1 MKRLA
6 FVLPLLAAL
15 LQGCS
20 KNGPDAS
27 DTVIDDGS
35 LPHGMIVLGE
45 QLEDPYSVRNI
56 KKAIASL
63 YPTRAGS
70 VDVSATHL
78 YVRFLPRDGA
88 DFEVLD
94 SLGVELLDHPVDY
107 RVVKEGDW
115 YHDPDIP
122 EGEITWQY
130 AVVPPGFVFPEDI
143 PHEVLDECHI
153 AEQPLSTRSSDGI
166 DWEAVERE
174 SFRLTG
180 NADLYPETRGGSKTT
195 AKPKGRITILDPL
208 YSSEPIG
215 VAGVCVSCNVF
226 VKFCRAFTDADGYYQ
241 MKESYSAE
249 PRYRLFFNNKRG
261 FAIGRNM
268 LYVPAS
274 FSTLGK
280 HGPEGCSVQVS
291 SRSDRAL
298 FSRCVVNNAGWDWIG
313 QCKSESGKIAAPPSG
328 LQIWILDLLDCSSAV
343 MLKQGSP
350 VDELFKTL
358 IGEYSPLL
366 NFFMPDIT
374 LGIKGLNDYS
384 SIYTSAIHELS
395 HASHYAQVGKDWWSK
410 FEKFIFISYVTSGFV
425 TYGTGTE
432 DGHGYCE
439 VAEMWAY
446 FAEGSVF
453 NERYPGWN
461 YYPGTSWWF
470 KPQVFRY
477 MDDRGLNRYKIFAAL
492 LPSVTDRTSLQ
503 NQLLLLYPEAA
514 SMIRLAFSRYN

>member
-27 DTVIDDGS
+27 DTVIDDGT

-70 VDVSATHL
+70 VDVSATHF

-94 SLGVELLDHPVDY
+94 SLGVDLLDHPVDY

-180 NADLYPETRGGSKTT
+180 NADLYHETRGGSKTT
-195 AKPKGRITILDPL
+195 AKPKGRNSQKSKTKTSRLTFLEGVILKSHGTNIRCLSTTRP
-208 YSSEPIG
+208 
-215 VAGVCVSCNVF
+215 
-226 VKFCRAFTDADGYYQ
+226 
-241 MKESYSAE
+241 KE
-249 PRYRLFFNNKRG
+249 R
-261 FAIGRNM
+261 
-268 LYVPAS
+268 
-274 FSTLGK
+274 
-280 HGPEGCSVQVS
+280 
-291 SRSDRAL
+291 
-298 FSRCVVNNAGWDWIG
+298 
-313 QCKSESGKIAAPPSG
+313 
-328 LQIWILDLLDCSSAV
+328 
-343 MLKQGSP
+343 
-350 VDELFKTL
+350 
-358 IGEYSPLL
+358 
-366 NFFMPDIT
+366 
-374 LGIKGLNDYS
+374 
-384 SIYTSAIHELS
+384 
-395 HASHYAQVGKDWWSK
+395 
-410 FEKFIFISYVTSGFV
+410 
-425 TYGTGTE
+425 
-432 DGHGYCE
+432 
-439 VAEMWAY
+439 
-446 FAEGSVF
+446 
-453 NERYPGWN
+453 
-461 YYPGTSWWF
+461 
-470 KPQVFRY
+470 
-477 MDDRGLNRYKIFAAL
+477 
-492 LPSVTDRTSLQ
+492 
-503 NQLLLLYPEAA
+503 
-514 SMIRLAFSRYN
+514 